1 MKPGKIRA
9 LALGIFR
16 KDDQI
21 LVFEAHDPIKN
32 KAFYRPLGGTIEFG
46 EYGHQALAREMR
58 EELDVEVTNVH
69 YFGLCEN
76 IFTYA
81 GAMGHEIVLLYEA
94 SITDKSVYEQE
105 QLVGHE
111 LDGSPIHVVWKSLE
125 FFRRGSAPLYPDG
138 LMSLLDHAGEGKQ
151 ESCSVEKE
159 G

>member
-21 LVFEAHDPIKN
+21 LVFEGHDPVKDE
-32 KAFYRPLGGTIEFG
+32 AFYRPLGGTIEFG
-46 EYGHQALAREMR
+46 EYGPQALVREMR
-58 EELDVEVTNVH
+58 EELDVEVAGVR
-69 YFGLCEN
+69 YLGLCEN
-76 IFTYA
+76 IFTHA
-81 GAMGHEIVLLYEA
+81 GKMGHEIVLLYEA

-125 FFRRGSAPLYPDG
+125 FFRRGAAPLYPDG
-138 LMSLLDHAGEGKQ
+138 LLSLLDDAGVGKHEVNSVVREG
-151 ESCSVEKE
+151 
-159 G
+159 